1 MPFAHDANSPSALFN
16 VTVYVDEN
24 DAEGKETAYSTLADA
39 QEAFERL
46 EASGSFKYGGLYKW
60 SAAKGGWDCL
70 DAWPED
76 WDGE

>member
-1 MPFAHDANSPSALFN
+1 LPFLADPNSPAAIFN

-24 DAEGKETAYSTLADA
+24 DTEGKQTAYSTLEEA
-39 QEAFERL
+39 QAAFERL
-46 EASGSFKYGGLYKW
+46 EASGSYPYGGLYKW
-60 SAAKGGWDCL
+60 SANTGGWDCL